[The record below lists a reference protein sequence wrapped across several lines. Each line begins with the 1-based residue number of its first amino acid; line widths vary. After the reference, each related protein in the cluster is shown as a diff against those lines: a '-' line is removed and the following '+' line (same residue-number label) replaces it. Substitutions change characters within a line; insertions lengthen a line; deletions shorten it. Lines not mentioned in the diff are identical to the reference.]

1 MQLPCKIIVN
11 SINKMNN
18 QEYNNLLKQLRMTVW
33 FPPICAALQ
42 QKLNILTFIC

>member
-18 QEYNNLLKQLRMTVW
+18 QEYNNLLKQLRMTV
-33 FPPICAALQ
+33 
-42 QKLNILTFIC
+42 